1 MEKTPRYFV
10 VRRAPKRIEMMD
22 EERTKDCTQDERDD
36 QTNFQCRKI
45 KVSLEPGIHRPPG
58 PGTDRSELVK
68 DFQIFVGPRF
78 LIFSPLGPV
87 RDQSVLVRGSLVKT
101 ITFRKIL

>member
-45 KVSLEPGIHRPPG
+45 KVSLEPGIHRPV
-58 PGTDRSELVK
+58 RN
-68 DFQIFVGPRF
+68 
-78 LIFSPLGPV
+78 FSRPGPV
-87 RDQSVLVRGSLVKT
+87 RDESVLVRGSLVET

>member
-45 KVSLEPGIHRPPG
+45 KVSLEPG
-58 PGTDRSELVK
+58 TDRSELVK

-87 RDQSVLVRGSLVKT
+87 RDQSVLVRGSLVKS

>member
-22 EERTKDCTQDERDD
+22 EERTKGCTQDERDD

-45 KVSLEPGIHRPPG
+45 KVSLEEKP
-58 PGTDRSELVK
+58 
-68 DFQIFVGPRF
+68 
-78 LIFSPLGPV
+78 
-87 RDQSVLVRGSLVKT
+87 
-101 ITFRKIL
+101 

>member
-45 KVSLEPGIHRPPG
+45 KVSLKVKTRDPQ
-58 PGTDRSELVK
+58 TADR
-68 DFQIFVGPRF
+68 
-78 LIFSPLGPV
+78 PV
-87 RDQSVLVRGSLVKT
+87 RTGLRFSEFCWS
-101 ITFRKIL
+101 

>member
-45 KVSLEPGIHRPPG
+45 KVSLEEKP
-58 PGTDRSELVK
+58 K
-68 DFQIFVGPRF
+68 IFGKSYDTPFNHHEPVEHDQVMALG
-78 LIFSPLGPV
+78 LI
-87 RDQSVLVRGSLVKT
+87 
-101 ITFRKIL
+101 ILL

>member
-78 LIFSPLGPV
+78 LIFLL
-87 RDQSVLVRGSLVKT
+87 LVRSGT
-101 ITFRKIL
+101 NRF